1 MNALN
6 RTNELN
12 RMNDSKRLTDL
23 QRILKRLAAILLLVI
38 PAAYAAETG
47 YTLRATEVKDKPFL
61 DAETVVTLPEK
72 TTVEIVTR
80 QGAWMQVK
88 TKEVKSGWVRMLSV
102 RLGSPDQKPQ
112 TSGNLL
118 SAIGI
123 GNRPRTTSSST
134 VTTGVRGFSEED
146 LANAKPNPA
155 EVERMKGFAAAPPEA
170 TDFAKAGKLAAQEVA
185 YFDENGKVLKVK
197 K

>member
-1 MNALN
+1 M
-6 RTNELN
+6 
-12 RMNDSKRLTDL
+12 TDL
-23 QRILKRLAAILLLVI
+23 KRMIDLRRILKRLVAVLLLAV

-61 DAETVVTLPEK
+61 DAVTVTTLPEK
-72 TTVEIVTR
+72 AVVEIVTR

-88 TKEVKSGWVRMLSV
+88 TKEVKTGWVRMLSV

-146 LANAKPNPA
+146 LAKATPNPA
-155 EVERMKGFAAAPPEA
+155 EVEKMKGFAAAPAQA
-170 TDFAKAGKLAAQEVA
+170 TDFAGDGKLVAQVVA
-185 YFDENGKVLKVK
+185 YFDQNGKPLKVK

>member
-1 MNALN
+1 M
-6 RTNELN
+6 
-12 RMNDSKRLTDL
+12 TDL
-23 QRILKRLAAILLLVI
+23 KRVTDLKKILKRLVAVFLLAI
-38 PAAYAAETG
+38 PAAHAAETG

-72 TTVEIVTR
+72 TPVEIVMR

-88 TKEVKSGWVRMLSV
+88 TKDVKSGWVRMLSV

-123 GNRPRTTSSST
+123 GNRPRTTSTAT

-146 LANAKPNPA
+146 LAKATPNPA
-155 EVERMKGFAAAPPEA
+155 EVEKMKGFAAAPADA
-170 TDFAKAGKLAAQEVA
+170 TDFARDGKLAAQVVA
-185 YFDENGKVLKVK
+185 YFDENGKPLKVK